1 MARPKPKIE
10 SLIAARL
17 RHGQG
22 DFLGVP
28 LARLRTGLRINT
40 RNRVSPAA
48 GEPVNADAAR
58 SEAAIVAFHASPDQ
72 RALFAGLQVAQENF
86 LSSENAVRTPDF
98 ATQTAALTQAQMLA
112 CSQRRPL

>member
-1 MARPKPKIE
+1 VVRNKSKIE

-40 RNRVSPAA
+40 RNRVSPAV
-48 GEPVNADAAR
+48 GEPVNADAAYID
-58 SEAAIVAFHASPDQ
+58 AASAPFHSSPDP
-72 RALFAGLQVAQENF
+72 RALFAGVQVAQENF
-86 LSSENAVRTPDF
+86 LASENAVRTPDF
-98 ATQTAALTQAQMLA
+98 VTQTAGLTRAQMLA
-112 CSQRRPL
+112 CSQWRPL